1 MQSRSKPGSGCK
13 MPIDGKKLAKPD
25 VSALAS
31 VTGAN
36 IAKQRLEYFKLYIH
50 NEIYKIGNLF

>member
-1 MQSRSKPGSGCK
+1 

-25 VSALAS
+25 VSAPAS

-50 NEIYKIGNLF
+50 NEI